1 MQSAFQRIRFC
12 FHGESLSFSEHSH
25 STGSAPF
32 QQAAFSASR
41 LVAPVAPSGN
51 PNGIPTESP
60 GLRGTRYPGSPSN
73 KHPQPQRGCGP
84 SHHTVARD
92 VRHNPVGV
100 DSNLSRSPKVG
111 AAPTLGWW
119 PQSLWDCSRPNA
131 IRFLMPPHR
140 PPDIPNRNAVASDN
154 LLSHMQPKV
163 VVGSGAV
170 ERAQLPAGV
179 PEHFHPPPPRL
190 VARSSG
196 RQSAQTFP
204 CRTLDSERA
213 PETPRMIR
221 LTSDATFYR

>member
-111 AAPTLGWW
+111 AAPTLGWCGRNPFGIVRARTRFDFSCRRIVRQTSPTATRLRPTTFCRICNQRLSW
-119 PQSLWDCSRPNA
+119 GQGRWNVRSCRLASRSTSTRRRHASLP
-131 IRFLMPPHR
+131 
-140 PPDIPNRNAVASDN
+140 VAADVSP
-154 LLSHMQPKV
+154 LKL
-163 VVGSGAV
+163 
-170 ERAQLPAGV
+170 LPA
-179 PEHFHPPPPRL
+179 
-190 VARSSG
+190 ARSIQNA
-196 RQSAQTFP
+196 RRRHQ
-204 CRTLDSERA
+204 E
-213 PETPRMIR
+213 
-221 LTSDATFYR
+221 